1 MVLFLVLQQNVSLVW
16 IYDNYLS
23 KAVFIYSLWSVFYT
37 QFMFYTQSIVSSL
50 HFIPSPCFI
59 MTNYE
64 RGPQATVLQCS
75 AVMSRI

>member
-1 MVLFLVLQQNVSLVW
+1 MYLWYGFMTITFLKLFLFTQSVVSV
-16 IYDNYLS
+16 
-23 KAVFIYSLWSVFYT
+23 YT